1 MTPLVLIP
9 GYMLD
14 ETLWDDVLPLLG
26 TDRPIIHGSLR
37 EGATVDEMARRMLA
51 ACPPRFALAG
61 FSMGGYIAR
70 EMARLAPQRVQSL
83 ILIATSARPDSQT
96 TREQRAKA
104 ALNTPPGP
112 FRGLSNGAIVTSL
125 HPDRAGDAQLIARVR
140 AMGERLGREVFLRQS
155 LLERGDM
162 ERLGEIACPTLVIAA
177 AQDQLRSPVQAEEL
191 RDGIPGARLEVV
203 KRSGHLIPLEQPAAL
218 AQLMRNW
225 LDASA

>member
-26 TDRPIIHGSLR
+26 ADTPIVHASLR
-37 EGATVDEMARRMLA
+37 EGVTVEEMARHILA
-51 ACPPRFALAG
+51 ACPPVFALAG

-83 ILIATSARPDSQT
+83 ILIATSARPDSQS

-112 FRGLSNGAIVTSL
+112 FRGLSKGAIVTSL
-125 HPDRAGDAQLIARVR
+125 HPDLARDDALIARVR
-140 AMGERLGREVFLRQS
+140 AMGERLGRDVFLRQS
-155 LLERGDM
+155 LLERGDV
-162 ERLGEIACPTLVIAA
+162 ERLGAIACPTLVVAA
-177 AQDQLRSPVQAEEL
+177 AQDQLRSPDQAEEL
-191 RDGIPGARLEVV
+191 RDGIPGAVLELVQD
-203 KRSGHLIPLEQPAAL
+203 SGHLIPLEQPGAL
-218 AQLMRNW
+218 AELMRRVT
-225 LDASA
+225 LR

>member
-1 MTPLVLIP
+1 MTPLVLVP

-26 TDRPIIHGSLR
+26 MQRPVVHSSLR
-37 EGATVDEMARRMLA
+37 EGATVDEMARHILA
-51 ACPPRFALAG
+51 ACPPHFALAG

-70 EMARLAPQRVQSL
+70 EIARLAPQRVQSL
-83 ILIATSARPDSQT
+83 ILIATSGRPDSQS

-104 ALNTPPGP
+104 ALNTPAGP
-112 FRGLSNGAIVTSL
+112 FRGLSKGAIVTSL
-125 HPDRAGDAQLIARVR
+125 HPDSAGNEALIARVR

-162 ERLGEIACPTLVIAA
+162 DRLGEISCPTLLIAA

-191 RDGIPGARLEVV
+191 RDGIPGARLEVIE
-203 KRSGHLIPLEQPAAL
+203 RSGHLIPLEQPAAL
-218 AQLMRNW
+218 AQLMRAW
-225 LDASA
+225 LDANA

>member
-26 TDRPIIHGSLR
+26 ADTPIVHGSLR
-37 EGATVDEMARRMLA
+37 EGATVEEMARHILA
-51 ACPPRFALAG
+51 ACPPVFTLAG

-83 ILIATSARPDSQT
+83 ILIATSARPDSQS

-112 FRGLSNGAIVTSL
+112 FRGLSKGAIVTSL
-125 HPDRAGDAQLIARVR
+125 HPDRARDEALITRVR

-155 LLERGDM
+155 LLERGDV
-162 ERLGEIACPTLVIAA
+162 ERLGAIACPTLVVAA
-177 AQDQLRSPVQAEEL
+177 AQDQLRSADQAEEL
-191 RDGIPGARLEVV
+191 RDGIPGAVLEIVQG
-203 KRSGHLIPLEQPAAL
+203 SGHLIPLEQPAAL
-218 AQLMRNW
+218 AALMRRVT
-225 LDASA
+225 LR

>member
-1 MTPLVLIP
+1 MTPLLLIP

-26 TDRPIIHGSLR
+26 ADTPFFHGSLR
-37 EGATVDEMARRMLA
+37 EGTTVEEMARRILQA
-51 ACPPRFALAG
+51 SPPRFVLAG

-83 ILIATSARPDSQT
+83 ILIATSARPDSQA

-112 FRGLSNGAIVTSL
+112 FRGLSRGAIATSL
-125 HPDRAGDAQLIARVR
+125 HPDRAGDAALIGRVR
-140 AMGERLGREVFLRQS
+140 AMGERLGPEVFLRQS
-155 LLERGDM
+155 LLERGDL
-162 ERLGEIACPTLVIAA
+162 ERLGEIGCPTLVVAA
-177 AQDQLRSPVQAEEL
+177 AQDQLRSLAQAEEL

-203 KRSGHLIPLEQPAAL
+203 ERSGHLIPLEQPAVL
-218 AQLMRNW
+218 AGLMRRIT
-225 LDASA
+225 LR